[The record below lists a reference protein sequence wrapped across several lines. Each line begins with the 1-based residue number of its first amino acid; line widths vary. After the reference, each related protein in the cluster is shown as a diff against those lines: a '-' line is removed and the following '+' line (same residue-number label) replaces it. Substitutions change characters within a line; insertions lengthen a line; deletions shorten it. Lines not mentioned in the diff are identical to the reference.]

1 MPNTSA
7 LLSKSA
13 TTSGRATVLPCVC
26 VGLSGTR
33 VLWLIQQWGNL
44 ALSEVSMRAIRNEV
58 IPGSQMM
65 TEWRAATRFERV
77 TFALGGQT
85 PMPQS
90 RNNAFN
96 QSQEWGVAS
105 HLQPRH
111 SPPSY
116 PALRC
121 LAKPRYGSFM
131 TSTAGG
137 KLK

>member
-85 PMPQS
+85 PNAIEAMPEGCTGS
-90 RNNAFN
+90 WRMPGGFKAPVSFRAIALSPILRSGLCSAF
-96 QSQEWGVAS
+96 GD
-105 HLQPRH
+105 
-111 SPPSY
+111 
-116 PALRC
+116 
-121 LAKPRYGSFM
+121 
-131 TSTAGG
+131 TAPD
-137 KLK
+137 